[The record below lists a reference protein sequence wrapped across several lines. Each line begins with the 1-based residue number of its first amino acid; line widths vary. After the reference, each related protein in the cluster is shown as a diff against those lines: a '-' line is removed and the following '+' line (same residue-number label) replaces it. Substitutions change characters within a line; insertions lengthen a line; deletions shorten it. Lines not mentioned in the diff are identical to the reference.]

1 MGRRGVIN
9 NEGRVSSR
17 APPLSFLVLSPRG
30 GGVDGASTSPGPL
43 PPPRAVKEE
52 IESVNSVP
60 HSIRDDIDHRSTPLS
75 ATREYYDTFGH
86 LIYLGEGRGGESR
99 P

>member
-1 MGRRGVIN
+1 MRVACRRVLL
-9 NEGRVSSR
+9 
-17 APPLSFLVLSPRG
+17 PFLSIVLSPRG

-43 PPPRAVKEE
+43 PPPLAVKEE

-86 LIYLGEGRGGESR
+86 LIYLGEGGVGGESR